1 MKKIFITFITLFT
14 LITGTAIAGLP
25 ITKVDRV
32 NPTDEI
38 FIDMALS
45 AAKSNVEQGGLPCG
59 AVVILN
65 GALRSSGKATA
76 TATAEENAIVSSRK
90 KKLNMATIFTINEP
104 TTEAY
109 NAICRSGADAVVFVN
124 SREDVIAKGVY
135 PAEAY
140 NDALI
145 DSTLTKVPLHQMDFR
160 DASTFLKNY
169 KK

>member
-1 MKKIFITFITLFT
+1 MKKIFFTFITLVAMVA
-14 LITGTAIAGLP
+14 GTAIAGLP

-76 TATAEENAIVSSRK
+76 TAEENAIVSSRK

-109 NAICRSGADAVVFVN
+109 NAICSSGADAVVFVN

-145 DSTLTKVPLHQMDFR
+145 DSTLTKVPMHQMDFR